1 MSQSNYENCEQFE
14 KEFAEYFG
22 SNHAVMVNSG
32 STANLLMIALLKWR
46 HNLTRFEG
54 ANIIVPVIGWSTT
67 YFPLTHNGF
76 RVNFV
81 DVDPETYNIDVN
93 KIEQAI
99 NPSTVAI
106 MPVNL
111 VGNPANYT
119 EIKAICAKHKLL
131 LLEDNCEA
139 LGAKWDDRHTGTL
152 GFAGSHSFFFSH
164 HMQTMEGGMICT
176 PNEGDVHWLKS
187 LRAHGWCRDLP
198 DDFELYTKT
207 GDFFKDSFTFV
218 APGYNVR
225 PLEMS
230 GAIGSV
236 QLKKWPKLLQGRLEN
251 LKYFRELF
259 DDVPWLRLQQDKH
272 GESSWFA
279 FGCVLQESLLGRR
292 DEVTKAFDEHGIEY
306 RPIASGK
313 ISIRLALFYACCLCL
328 IALMVLIKFNTFT
341 IIIALGSMPLAFTYP
356 LMKRYT
362 YWPQLFLGITF
373 NYGLILGWTS
383 INQEINLTAIILYFG
398 AIFWTLGYDTIYGY
412 QDIQDD
418 EIIGLKSTSIKFK
431 NNAKKFLV
439 TCYTI
444 FFVSLIIV
452 GVYMGFKNFYYLA
465 LILPLI
471 HLIFFQIKK
480 FKSSDS
486 EICLKIF
493 KSNNFFGLIVFAT
506 IIFGKIV

>member
-1 MSQSNYENCEQFE
+1 MTNKIVYPLAASTWGTEEIDAINQVVASDRYSMGAHVEKFE

-22 SNHAVMVNSG
+22 SKYAVMVNSG

-54 ANIIVPVIGWSTT
+54 ANIIVPAIGWSTT

-81 DVDPETYNIDVN
+81 DIDPETFNIDIN

-187 LRAHGWCRDLP
+187 LRSHGWCRDLP

-207 GDFFKDSFTFV
+207 GDFFQDSFTFV
-218 APGYNVR
+218 TPGYNVR

-236 QLKKWPKLLQGRLEN
+236 QLKKWPKLLQGRLDN

-292 DEVTKAFDEHGIEY
+292 DEVIKAFDEHGIEY
-306 RPIASGK
+306 RPIASGNFLNQPVVK
-313 ISIRLALFYACCLCL
+313 
-328 IALMVLIKFNTFT
+328 M
-341 IIIALGSMPLAFTYP
+341 MPHYNH
-356 LMKRYT
+356 
-362 YWPQLFLGITF
+362 G
-373 NYGLILGWTS
+373 NY
-383 INQEINLTAIILYFG
+383 EG
-398 AIFWTLGYDTIYGY
+398 AQQIEENGFWVGNH
-412 QDIQDD
+412 
-418 EIIGLKSTSIKFK
+418 STDCK
-431 NNAKKFLV
+431 A
-439 TCYTI
+439 
-444 FFVSLIIV
+444 
-452 GVYMGFKNFYYLA
+452 G
-465 LILPLI
+465 
-471 HLIFFQIKK
+471 
-480 FKSSDS
+480 
-486 EICLKIF
+486 IF
-493 KSNNFFGLIVFAT
+493 KMFTVLKGLAEQ
-506 IIFGKIV
+506 